1 MSIYEKRLTRAG
13 RRARGGMSGHPER
26 EGRGGGG
33 ATLQH
38 GNPNSRFR
46 VSEFPRPLAPSMGPQ
61 RDPNIQIP
69 CFQVCRFQDTPLQIP
84 DSEFPSFQGP
94 SVGPRK
100 DHAFQIPRLF
110 LHSMCTDSWILLRKF
125 QIPRFRVC
133 RFQDT
138 LCKFQIPSFRV
149 SEAPSWVRS
158 GGTPKFQIP
167 SFRVS
172 EEHPSWVLA
181 QGTPKFQ
188 IPSFRVSEAPS
199 SVQKADGIPNSRFR
213 VSEFPRT
220 PLGSWVAGRSK
231 RDPQI
236 PRSQIQVSECNT

>member
-1 MSIYEKRLTRAG
+1 MYIYEKRLTRAG

-33 ATLQH
+33 GQPCSTENQI
-38 GNPNSRFR
+38 PD
-46 VSEFPRPLAPSMGPQ
+46 SEFPSFRGPSVGPQ

-100 DHAFQIPRLF
+100 DHAFQFPKLF
-110 LHSMCTDSWILLRKF
+110 LHSRCTDSWILLRKF

-172 EEHPSWVLA
+172 EEHPTSL
-181 QGTPKFQ
+181 GSSPKG
-188 IPSFRVSEAPS
+188 PPNSRFRVSEFPRPPLRS
-199 SVQKADGIPNSRFR
+199 KADGIPNSRFR

-220 PLGSWVAGRSK
+220 PLGSQDAARGTHK
-231 RDPQI
+231 FPD
-236 PRSQIQVSECNT
+236 QVSECNT

>member
-1 MSIYEKRLTRAG
+1 MSSVSLRSLRVDESDGERGHSGVGDRSRSSGFRCRWHLERERKTFQDSEFPNDRIEESMLYYLEMSIYEKRLTRAG

-26 EGRGGGG
+26 EGGGG
-33 ATLQH
+33 Q
-38 GNPNSRFR
+38 
-46 VSEFPRPLAPSMGPQ
+46 
-61 RDPNIQIP
+61 P
-69 CFQVCRFQDTPLQIP
+69 CSTETQIP
-84 DSEFPSFQGP
+84 DSEFPSFRVSEAPPWVRRGTP
-94 SVGPRK
+94 TSRFHVSK
-100 DHAFQIPRLF
+100 CA
-110 LHSMCTDSWILLRKF
+110 DSRIL
-125 QIPRFRVC
+125 
-133 RFQDT
+133 
-138 LCKFQIPSFRV
+138 LCKFQITSFRV

-199 SVQKADGIPNSRFR
+199 SVQGRWNPKFQIPSFR
-213 VSEFPRT
+213 VSEDP
-220 PLGSWVAGRSK
+220 SWVAGRSK

-236 PRSQIQVSECNT
+236 P